1 MDFIPLEAKC
11 NSGNTW
17 KYPLRRVGK
26 SCVSTCITMYL
37 LFFGVNVYQRG
48 GFPMRLIGSQ
58 GMFLFFGSHQLS
70 NDLPRFRGNY
80 EVQDGNLVLVTQLT
94 WPRKRSYVW
103 RRRSCDPLSFTVGFR
118 RLNFGKFGSQIDGLS
133 RWDTTKVLEL
143 PGKCTGTSIFGCQMS
158 NESIH
163 WLC

>member
-1 MDFIPLEAKC
+1 MEIPSSPGRKIMC
-11 NSGNTW
+11 F
-17 KYPLRRVGK
+17 Y
-26 SCVSTCITMYL
+26 MYHYV
-37 LFFGVNVYQRG
+37 FFFVWMYINVVFQL
-48 GFPMRLIGSQ
+48 MRLIGSQ
-58 GMFLFFGSHQLS
+58 GMFLFFGSDQLS

-80 EVQDGNLVLVTQLT
+80 EVQDGNMVLVTQLT

-103 RRRSCDPLSFTVGFR
+103 RRRSCEPLSFTVGFR
-118 RLNFGKFGSQIDGLS
+118 RFNFGKFGSQIDGLS

-143 PGKCTGTSIFGCQMS
+143 PGKFTGTSIFGCEMS